1 MKIIYS
7 STITIQYPNDKVN
20 DFVKKLRLPNPEYE
34 KKKRM
39 GLWVGSTSPELFLY
53 EVTSNGYK
61 LPYGLKDELRE
72 IVGLD
77 VSNKTDFIENKIK
90 INCKIPLYDYQK
102 IAVEKMFKAG
112 NGILQSKAGSG
123 KTQMGLALAIKYCT
137 KVLWITHTK
146 DLLNQSYER
155 ARQYIDKE
163 KLGIIA
169 SGKCDVRDITF
180 ATIQSLANMDLS
192 TYKYAFGVV
201 IVDECHRV
209 AGSTNK
215 VTQFAKVLNSLAA
228 PHKFGLTATVHRA
241 DGLEQCMFAYIGN
254 VKYIVPDEAI
264 ADKVL
269 NISVQR
275 YDTDIT
281 INDIANCLDTD
292 GTLIYSKFITEL
304 AMCSKRNLS
313 IANKIMVAR
322 ELDRQVLVLSERIV
336 QLKELQ
342 AICNDGV
349 VLSGT
354 TKKEDREKILNDMR
368 EGRAKILFSS
378 YQLAKEGLDI
388 TSLDTL
394 ILATPVK
401 DYAIVVQAIGRIAR
415 KAEDKK
421 KPVVIDIVDK
431 EIGKAEKM
439 WKKRLLHYKKS
450 GVEIV

>member
-1 MKIIYS
+1 
-7 STITIQYPNDKVN
+7 
-20 DFVKKLRLPNPEYE
+20 
-34 KKKRM
+34 
-39 GLWVGSTSPELFLY
+39 
-53 EVTSNGYK
+53 
-61 LPYGLKDELRE
+61 
-72 IVGLD
+72 
-77 VSNKTDFIENKIK
+77 
-90 INCKIPLYDYQK
+90 
-102 IAVEKMFKAG
+102 
-112 NGILQSKAGSG
+112 
-123 KTQMGLALAIKYCT
+123 
-137 KVLWITHTK
+137 
-146 DLLNQSYER
+146 
-155 ARQYIDKE
+155 
-163 KLGIIA
+163 
-169 SGKCDVRDITF
+169 
-180 ATIQSLANMDLS
+180 
-192 TYKYAFGVV
+192 
-201 IVDECHRV
+201 
-209 AGSTNK
+209 
-215 VTQFAKVLNSLAA
+215 
-228 PHKFGLTATVHRA
+228 
-241 DGLEQCMFAYIGN
+241 
-254 VKYIVPDEAI
+254 
-264 ADKVL
+264 
-269 NISVQR
+269 
-275 YDTDIT
+275 
-281 INDIANCLDTD
+281 
-292 GTLIYSKFITEL
+292 
-304 AMCSKRNLS
+304 MCSKRNLS